1 MGPQTEYA
9 NFQEMYEKFL
19 GGSSWY
25 SVENKGGKSLG
36 NHYGQNFV
44 ILLKNYDL
52 VTPIIFGQSLRYIVT
67 IEQISTVLP
76 IFGGSMTKSRAFLYS
91 TKNILPRFRSISKKA
106 LLILVI
112 PTLLICHCPLLNP

>member
-52 VTPIIFGQSLRYIVT
+52 LTPMIKDIFWMKIVKASDLINVLSFSIFFFMKKNEKISHIFLTKLRN
-67 IEQISTVLP
+67 S
-76 IFGGSMTKSRAFLYS
+76 A
-91 TKNILPRFRSISKKA
+91 N
-106 LLILVI
+106 VI
-112 PTLLICHCPLLNP
+112 

>member
-19 GGSSWY
+19 GGCSWY

-44 ILLKNYDL
+44 ILFKHYDL
-52 VTPIIFGQSLRYIVT
+52 LTPIIKVIFWIKIVKNSNLFFR
-67 IEQISTVLP
+67 I
-76 IFGGSMTKSRAFLYS
+76 IFFMK
-91 TKNILPRFRSISKKA
+91 
-106 LLILVI
+106 
-112 PTLLICHCPLLNP
+112 

>member
-25 SVENKGGKSLG
+25 SVGNKGGKSLG

-44 ILLKNYDL
+44 ILFKNYDL
-52 VTPIIFGQSLRYIVT
+52 ITPIIKVIFCIKIIMNSNLIN
-67 IEQISTVLP
+67 VLFFSI
-76 IFGGSMTKSRAFLYS
+76 IFFEK
-91 TKNILPRFRSISKKA
+91 
-106 LLILVI
+106 
-112 PTLLICHCPLLNP
+112 

>member
-44 ILLKNYDL
+44 ILFKIYQVIFWMKIVKNSNL
-52 VTPIIFGQSLRYIVT
+52 IFFIIIFFIKLSAKISHIFLTKLRN
-67 IEQISTVLP
+67 S
-76 IFGGSMTKSRAFLYS
+76 A
-91 TKNILPRFRSISKKA
+91 N
-106 LLILVI
+106 VI
-112 PTLLICHCPLLNP
+112 

>member
-25 SVENKGGKSLG
+25 SVGNKGGKSLG

-44 ILLKNYDL
+44 ILFKNYDL
-52 VTPIIFGQSLRYIVT
+52 ITPIIKVIFWMKIVKNSSSLIN
-67 IEQISTVLP
+67 VLFFSI
-76 IFGGSMTKSRAFLYS
+76 IFFEK
-91 TKNILPRFRSISKKA
+91 
-106 LLILVI
+106 
-112 PTLLICHCPLLNP
+112 

>member
-52 VTPIIFGQSLRYIVT
+52 LMPMIKVIFWVIIVKTSSLMN
-67 IEQISTVLP
+67 VL
-76 IFGGSMTKSRAFLYS
+76 FF
-91 TKNILPRFRSISKKA
+91 SI
-106 LLILVI
+106 
-112 PTLLICHCPLLNP
+112 ICFMKEK

>member
-52 VTPIIFGQSLRYIVT
+52 LTPMIKDIFWMKIVKTSNLMNVLFFSIIFFMKKKMKKYLIIV
-67 IEQISTVLP
+67 
-76 IFGGSMTKSRAFLYS
+76 
-91 TKNILPRFRSISKKA
+91 
-106 LLILVI
+106 
-112 PTLLICHCPLLNP
+112 